1 MKKKTIKI
9 LLDHRKN
16 RTDNSCDYRPILVEK
31 DIDDLFTF
39 QDIDELKSKL
49 TFCDV
54 LDKKQL
60 LRVKRFIK
68 ELQNREV
75 INTQFVLE
83 YYKTITYMIN
93 KYDDYNI
100 LNRSS
105 VLVIIYSLIREKG
118 NDLQYFCLSK

>member
-9 LLDHRKN
+9 ELDNH
-16 RTDNSCDYRPILVEK
+16 SVEEN
-31 DIDDLFTF
+31 IDDLFTF

-93 KYDDYNI
+93 EDDDYNI

-105 VLVIIYSLIREKG
+105 VLIIIYSLIKEKC
-118 NDLQYFCLSK
+118 NDFEYFCHSK

>member
-9 LLDHRKN
+9 ELDNH
-16 RTDNSCDYRPILVEK
+16 SVEEN
-31 DIDDLFTF
+31 IDDLFTF

-105 VLVIIYSLIREKG
+105 VLITMYDYLKERG
-118 NDLQYFCLSK
+118 PALQYFCRSK

>member
-9 LLDHRKN
+9 ELDNH
-16 RTDNSCDYRPILVEK
+16 SVEEN
-31 DIDDLFTF
+31 IDDLFTF

-93 KYDDYNI
+93 EYDDYNI

-105 VLVIIYSLIREKG
+105 VLIIIYSLIYEKG
-118 NDLQYFCLSK
+118 NDLVYFCLSK

>member
-9 LLDHRKN
+9 ELDNH
-16 RTDNSCDYRPILVEK
+16 SVEK
-31 DIDDLFTF
+31 NIDDLFTF

-75 INTQFVLE
+75 INYNFVVE

-93 KYDDYNI
+93 RDDDYNI

-105 VLVIIYSLIREKG
+105 ELITIFDYLKETG
-118 NDLQYFCLSK
+118 PHLQYLCYSK

>member
-9 LLDHRKN
+9 ELDNH
-16 RTDNSCDYRPILVEK
+16 SVEEN
-31 DIDDLFTF
+31 IDDLFTF

-83 YYKTITYMIN
+83 YYKTITYMIDE
-93 KYDDYNI
+93 YDDYNI

-105 VLVIIYSLIREKG
+105 VLIIIYSLIREKG
-118 NDLQYFCLSK
+118 NDRQYFCLSK

>member
-9 LLDHRKN
+9 ELDNH
-16 RTDNSCDYRPILVEK
+16 SVEEN
-31 DIDDLFTF
+31 IDDLFTF

-83 YYKTITYMIN
+83 YYKTIVDPIN
-93 KYDDYNI
+93 
-100 LNRSS
+100 
-105 VLVIIYSLIREKG
+105 ETM
-118 NDLQYFCLSK
+118 C

>member
-9 LLDHRKN
+9 ELDNH
-16 RTDNSCDYRPILVEK
+16 SVEEN
-31 DIDDLFTF
+31 IDDLFTF

-75 INTQFVLE
+75 INSEFVVE
-83 YYKTITYMIN
+83 YYKTITYMIDR
-93 KYDDYNI
+93 DDDRNI

-105 VLVIIYSLIREKG
+105 VLIIIYELIRERG
-118 NDLQYFCLSK
+118 PHLQYLCRSK

>member
-9 LLDHRKN
+9 ELDNH
-16 RTDNSCDYRPILVEK
+16 SVEEN
-31 DIDDLFTF
+31 IDDLFTF

-49 TFCDV
+49 TRCDV

-75 INTQFVLE
+75 INSEFVVE
-83 YYKTITYMIN
+83 YYKTITHMRHRNDDLNLLNPSSELITI
-93 KYDDYNI
+93 YDY
-100 LNRSS
+100 LK
-105 VLVIIYSLIREKG
+105 ETG
-118 NDLQYFCLSK
+118 PHLQYFCYSK

>member
-9 LLDHRKN
+9 ELDNH
-16 RTDNSCDYRPILVEK
+16 SVEEN
-31 DIDDLFTF
+31 IDDLFTF

-93 KYDDYNI
+93 RDDDYNI

-105 VLVIIYSLIREKG
+105 VLIIIYSLIREKG
-118 NDLQYFCLSK
+118 NDLLYFCRSK

>member
-9 LLDHRKN
+9 ELDNH
-16 RTDNSCDYRPILVEK
+16 SVEEN
-31 DIDDLFTF
+31 IDDLFTF

-60 LRVKRFIK
+60 RQVKRFIK

-75 INTQFVLE
+75 INSNFVVE
-83 YYKTITYMIN
+83 YYKTITHMIN
-93 KYDDYNI
+93 RDDHYNI

-105 VLVIIYSLIREKG
+105 VLITMYDYLKERG
-118 NDLQYFCLSK
+118 PHLQFFCLSK

>member
-9 LLDHRKN
+9 ELDNH
-16 RTDNSCDYRPILVEK
+16 SVEEN
-31 DIDDLFTF
+31 IDDLFTF

-75 INTQFVLE
+75 INYEFVVE
-83 YYKTITYMIN
+83 YFKTIHNMRN
-93 KYDDYNI
+93 LDDDYNI

-105 VLVIIYSLIREKG
+105 ELITIHNYFKTDSFPVGQLYSR
-118 NDLQYFCLSK
+118 SK

>member
-9 LLDHRKN
+9 LLDHS
-16 RTDNSCDYRPILVEK
+16 RTDKTPPILVEK

-54 LDKKQL
+54 LSKKQL
-60 LRVKRFIK
+60 RQVKRFIK

-75 INTQFVLE
+75 INSEFVLE
-83 YYKTITYMIN
+83 YYKAITYMIN
-93 KYDDYNI
+93 EYDDYNI

-105 VLVIIYSLIREKG
+105 VLITMYDYLKERGPHLQFFCYSK
-118 NDLQYFCLSK
+118 

>member
-9 LLDHRKN
+9 LLDHS
-16 RTDNSCDYRPILVEK
+16 RTDKTPPILVEK

-54 LDKKQL
+54 LSKKQL
-60 LRVKRFIK
+60 RQVKRFIK

-75 INTQFVLE
+75 INSEFVLE
-83 YYKTITYMIN
+83 YYKTITHMIDR
-93 KYDDYNI
+93 DDDRNI

-105 VLVIIYSLIREKG
+105 VLIIIYSLIREKG
-118 NDLQYFCLSK
+118 NDLEYFCRSK

>member
-9 LLDHRKN
+9 ELDNH
-16 RTDNSCDYRPILVEK
+16 SVEEN
-31 DIDDLFTF
+31 IDDLFTF

-75 INTQFVLE
+75 INYNFVVE

-93 KYDDYNI
+93 RDDHYNI

-105 VLVIIYSLIREKG
+105 VLIIIYSLIREKG
-118 NDLQYFCLSK
+118 NDRQYFCLSK

>member
-9 LLDHRKN
+9 ELDNH
-16 RTDNSCDYRPILVEK
+16 SVEEN
-31 DIDDLFTF
+31 IDDLFTF

-75 INTQFVLE
+75 INYEFVVE
-83 YYKTITYMIN
+83 YYKTITYMIH

-105 VLVIIYSLIREKG
+105 VLITMYDYLKERG
-118 NDLQYFCLSK
+118 PDLQYYCLSK

>member
-9 LLDHRKN
+9 ELDNH
-16 RTDNSCDYRPILVEK
+16 SVEEN
-31 DIDDLFTF
+31 IDDLFTF

-54 LDKKQL
+54 LDKKR
-60 LRVKRFIK
+60 LRQVKRFIK

-75 INTQFVLE
+75 INYEFVLE
-83 YYKTITYMIN
+83 YFKTITHMRN
-93 KYDDYNI
+93 RDDDLNI

-105 VLVIIYSLIREKG
+105 VLIIIYSLIREKG
-118 NDLQYFCLSK
+118 NDLQYFCRSK

>member
-9 LLDHRKN
+9 ELDNH
-16 RTDNSCDYRPILVEK
+16 SVEEN
-31 DIDDLFTF
+31 IDDLFTF

-49 TFCDV
+49 TRCDV

-93 KYDDYNI
+93 RDDDYNI

-105 VLVIIYSLIREKG
+105 VLITMYDYLKERG
-118 NDLQYFCLSK
+118 PDLQYYCLSK

>member
-9 LLDHRKN
+9 LLDHS
-16 RTDNSCDYRPILVEK
+16 RTDKTPPILVEK

-75 INTQFVLE
+75 INSEFVLE
-83 YYKTITYMIN
+83 YYKTITHMIDR
-93 KYDDYNI
+93 DDDRNI

-105 VLVIIYSLIREKG
+105 ELITIFDYLKETG
-118 NDLQYFCLSK
+118 PSLQYYCYSK

>member
-9 LLDHRKN
+9 ELDNH
-16 RTDNSCDYRPILVEK
+16 SVEEN
-31 DIDDLFTF
+31 IDDLFTF

-93 KYDDYNI
+93 RDDDRNI

-105 VLVIIYSLIREKG
+105 VLIIIYELLRERGPSL
-118 NDLQYFCLSK
+118 QFFCHSK

>member
-9 LLDHRKN
+9 LPDHLDRKLY
-16 RTDNSCDYRPILVEK
+16 TYEE
-31 DIDDLFTF
+31 DIDDLITVE
-39 QDIDELKSKL
+39 ISEMKSKL
-49 TFCDV
+49 TYCDV

-60 LRVKRFIK
+60 RQVKRFIK

-75 INTQFVLE
+75 INYNFVVE

-93 KYDDYNI
+93 RDDDYNI

-105 VLVIIYSLIREKG
+105 VLITMYDYLKERG
-118 NDLQYFCLSK
+118 PALQYFCRSK

>member
-9 LLDHRKN
+9 ELDNH
-16 RTDNSCDYRPILVEK
+16 SVEEN
-31 DIDDLFTF
+31 IDDLFTF

-49 TFCDV
+49 TRCDV

-60 LRVKRFIK
+60 RRVKRFIK

-75 INTQFVLE
+75 INSEFVVE
-83 YYKTITYMIN
+83 YYKTITYMIH

-105 VLVIIYSLIREKG
+105 VLIIIYSLIYEEG
-118 NDLQYFCLSK
+118 NDLVYFCLSK

>member
-9 LLDHRKN
+9 ELDNH
-16 RTDNSCDYRPILVEK
+16 SVEEN
-31 DIDDLFTF
+31 IDDLFTF

-75 INTQFVLE
+75 INSEFVVE
-83 YYKTITYMIN
+83 YYKTITYMIDR
-93 KYDDYNI
+93 DDDRNI

-105 VLVIIYSLIREKG
+105 VLIIIYSLIREKG
-118 NDLQYFCLSK
+118 NDLLYFCRSK

>member
-9 LLDHRKN
+9 ELDNH
-16 RTDNSCDYRPILVEK
+16 SVEEN
-31 DIDDLFTF
+31 IDDLFTF

-75 INTQFVLE
+75 INYNFVVE
-83 YYKTITYMIN
+83 YYKTITHMIN
-93 KYDDYNI
+93 ENDDYNC

-105 VLVIIYSLIREKG
+105 VLITMYDYLKERG
-118 NDLQYFCLSK
+118 PALQYFCRSK

>member
-9 LLDHRKN
+9 ELDNH
-16 RTDNSCDYRPILVEK
+16 SVEEN
-31 DIDDLFTF
+31 IDDLFTF

-93 KYDDYNI
+93 RDDDYNI

-105 VLVIIYSLIREKG
+105 VLITMYDYLKERG
-118 NDLQYFCLSK
+118 PALQYFCRSK

>member
-9 LLDHRKN
+9 ELDNH
-16 RTDNSCDYRPILVEK
+16 SVEEN
-31 DIDDLFTF
+31 IDDLFTF

-75 INTQFVLE
+75 INYNFVVE

-93 KYDDYNI
+93 RDDDYNI

-105 VLVIIYSLIREKG
+105 VLITMYDYLKERG
-118 NDLQYFCLSK
+118 PALQYFCRSK

>member
-9 LLDHRKN
+9 ELDNH
-16 RTDNSCDYRPILVEK
+16 SVEEN
-31 DIDDLFTF
+31 IDDLFTF

-83 YYKTITYMIN
+83 YYKTITHMIN
-93 KYDDYNI
+93 ENDDYNC

-105 VLVIIYSLIREKG
+105 VLITMYDYLKERG
-118 NDLQYFCLSK
+118 PDLQYFCFSK

>member
-9 LLDHRKN
+9 ELDNH
-16 RTDNSCDYRPILVEK
+16 SVEEN
-31 DIDDLFTF
+31 IDDLFTF

-83 YYKTITYMIN
+83 YYKTITYMRDR
-93 KYDDYNI
+93 DDDRNI

-105 VLVIIYSLIREKG
+105 VLIIIYSLIYEEG
-118 NDLQYFCLSK
+118 NDLEYFCLSK

>member
-9 LLDHRKN
+9 LLDHS
-16 RTDNSCDYRPILVEK
+16 RTDKTPPILVEK

-54 LDKKQL
+54 LSKKQL
-60 LRVKRFIK
+60 RQVKRFIK

-75 INTQFVLE
+75 INSEFVVE

-93 KYDDYNI
+93 RDDDYNI

-105 VLVIIYSLIREKG
+105 VLIIIYSLIREKG
-118 NDLQYFCLSK
+118 NDLEYFCRSK

>member
-9 LLDHRKN
+9 ELDNH
-16 RTDNSCDYRPILVEK
+16 SVEEN
-31 DIDDLFTF
+31 IDDLFTF

-83 YYKTITYMIN
+83 YYKTITYMIDE
-93 KYDDYNI
+93 YDDYNI

-105 VLVIIYSLIREKG
+105 VLIIIYSLIREKG
-118 NDLQYFCLSK
+118 NDLLYFCRSK

>member
-9 LLDHRKN
+9 ELDNH
-16 RTDNSCDYRPILVEK
+16 SVEEN
-31 DIDDLFTF
+31 IDDLFTF

-49 TFCDV
+49 TRCDV

-75 INTQFVLE
+75 INYNFVVE

-93 KYDDYNI
+93 RDDDYNI

-105 VLVIIYSLIREKG
+105 VLITMYDYLKERG
-118 NDLQYFCLSK
+118 PDLQYYCLSK

>member
-9 LLDHRKN
+9 ELDNH
-16 RTDNSCDYRPILVEK
+16 SVEEN
-31 DIDDLFTF
+31 IDDLFTF

-54 LDKKQL
+54 LSKKQL
-60 LRVKRFIK
+60 RQVKRFIK

-93 KYDDYNI
+93 EYDDYNI

-105 VLVIIYSLIREKG
+105 VLIIIYSLIREKG
-118 NDLQYFCLSK
+118 NDLVYFCRSK

>member
-9 LLDHRKN
+9 ELDNH
-16 RTDNSCDYRPILVEK
+16 SVEEN
-31 DIDDLFTF
+31 IDDLFTF

-49 TFCDV
+49 TRCDV

-75 INTQFVLE
+75 INYNFVVE

-93 KYDDYNI
+93 RDDHYNI

-105 VLVIIYSLIREKG
+105 VLIIIYSLIREKG
-118 NDLQYFCLSK
+118 NDRQYFCLSK

>member
-9 LLDHRKN
+9 ELDNH
-16 RTDNSCDYRPILVEK
+16 SVEEN
-31 DIDDLFTF
+31 IDDLFTF

-75 INTQFVLE
+75 INSEFVVE

-93 KYDDYNI
+93 RDDHYNI

-105 VLVIIYSLIREKG
+105 VLIIIYSLIREKG
-118 NDLQYFCLSK
+118 NDLLYFCLSK

>member
-9 LLDHRKN
+9 ELDNH
-16 RTDNSCDYRPILVEK
+16 SVEEN
-31 DIDDLFTF
+31 IDDLFTF

-83 YYKTITYMIN
+83 YYKTITHMIN
-93 KYDDYNI
+93 ENDDYNC

-105 VLVIIYSLIREKG
+105 VLITMYDYLKERGPV
-118 NDLQYFCLSK
+118 LQYYCLSK